1 MIVMRIIL
9 FLLTLW
15 CLPVLAQQI
24 AVPELR
30 QQVTDITG
38 TLSTSEQQSLT
49 QQLQDIT
56 QKTRAQVAVLIV
68 PSTGDDSIEQ
78 YATRVFD
85 NWRLGDA
92 KRNDGILI
100 IVAWSDRTVRIQVG
114 YGLEE
119 KVTDALAGDII
130 RSNMIPAF
138 KQQKLAKGLEL
149 AIIALNNRLTSQHQY
164 SVNPSESESASSSDH
179 YYFAIF
185 WVFAVMFFPF
195 WFFHQGSNFCRAC
208 KSSVCISAI
217 YLLDLFLFSDKTFSI
232 AVFFFF
238 FTFTTIMVFTC
249 LCVLQK
255 KASGRSYHSD
265 NSGSGG
271 GSSGGGFSGG
281 GGSSGGGGASGRWQ
295 LNHKK
300 CQPEG
305 WHF

>member
-1 MIVMRIIL
+1 MIIMRLIF

-15 CLPVLAQQI
+15 CLPGLTQQI

-78 YATRVFD
+78 YATRVFN

-138 KQQKLAKGLEL
+138 KQQKLAQGLEL
-149 AIIALNNRLTSQHQY
+149 AINALNNQLTSQHQY
-164 SVNPSESESASSSDH
+164 PANPSEIESASSSDH
-179 YYFAIF
+179 YYFANF

-281 GGSSGGGGASGRWQ
+281 GGSSGGGGASGRW
-295 LNHKK
+295 
-300 CQPEG
+300 
-305 WHF
+305 

>member
-1 MIVMRIIL
+1 MRIIL

-119 KVTDALAGDII
+119 LLLVWRDGWLASRIESRTFLPKGVKAMATA
-130 RSNMIPAF
+130 RNGVAKQSNVVSTPQLPLKPAIGKTKASTMAA
-138 KQQKLAKGLEL
+138 KQITPNVLIYPLAEINVS
-149 AIIALNNRLTSQHQY
+149 IIAQTNKAHQ
-164 SVNPSESESASSSDH
+164 PLK
-179 YYFAIF
+179 
-185 WVFAVMFFPF
+185 
-195 WFFHQGSNFCRAC
+195 G
-208 KSSVCISAI
+208 K
-217 YLLDLFLFSDKTFSI
+217 
-232 AVFFFF
+232 
-238 FTFTTIMVFTC
+238 
-249 LCVLQK
+249 
-255 KASGRSYHSD
+255 G
-265 NSGSGG
+265 
-271 GSSGGGFSGG
+271 
-281 GGSSGGGGASGRWQ
+281 
-295 LNHKK
+295 
-300 CQPEG
+300 
-305 WHF
+305 

>member
-119 KVTDALAGDII
+119 KVTGALAGDII

-281 GGSSGGGGASGRWQ
+281 GGSSGGGGASGRW
-295 LNHKK
+295 
-300 CQPEG
+300 
-305 WHF
+305 

>member
-1 MIVMRIIL
+1 MRIIL

-149 AIIALNNRLTSQHQY
+149 AIIALNNQLTSQHQY

-265 NSGSGG
+265 NSGSDG

-281 GGSSGGGGASGRWQ
+281 GGSSGGGGASGRW
-295 LNHKK
+295 
-300 CQPEG
+300 
-305 WHF
+305 

>member
-1 MIVMRIIL
+1 MRLIF

-15 CLPVLAQQI
+15 CLPGLTQQI

-78 YATRVFD
+78 YATRVFN

-149 AIIALNNRLTSQHQY
+149 AIIALNNQLTSQHQY
-164 SVNPSESESASSSDH
+164 SANPSESESSSSSDH

-195 WFFHQGSNFCRAC
+195 CFFHQGSNFCRAC

-271 GSSGGGFSGG
+271 GGFSGG
-281 GGSSGGGGASGRWQ
+281 GGSSGGGGASGRW
-295 LNHKK
+295 
-300 CQPEG
+300 
-305 WHF
+305 

>member
-1 MIVMRIIL
+1 MLILALRREILSRWWRFFRRRRFIRTLVIIMRLIF

-15 CLPVLAQQI
+15 CLPGLTQQI

-78 YATRVFD
+78 YATRVFN

-149 AIIALNNRLTSQHQY
+149 AIIALNNQLTSQHQY
-164 SVNPSESESASSSDH
+164 SANPSESESSSSSDH

-195 WFFHQGSNFCRAC
+195 CFFIKAVIFVAHVKAV
-208 KSSVCISAI
+208 SV
-217 YLLDLFLFSDKTFSI
+217 FQQSI
-232 AVFFFF
+232 F
-238 FTFTTIMVFTC
+238 
-249 LCVLQK
+249 
-255 KASGRSYHSD
+255 
-265 NSGSGG
+265 
-271 GSSGGGFSGG
+271 
-281 GGSSGGGGASGRWQ
+281 
-295 LNHKK
+295 
-300 CQPEG
+300 
-305 WHF
+305 

>member
-149 AIIALNNRLTSQHQY
+149 AIIALNNQLTSQHQY

-281 GGSSGGGGASGRWQ
+281 GGSSGGGGASGRW
-295 LNHKK
+295 
-300 CQPEG
+300 
-305 WHF
+305 